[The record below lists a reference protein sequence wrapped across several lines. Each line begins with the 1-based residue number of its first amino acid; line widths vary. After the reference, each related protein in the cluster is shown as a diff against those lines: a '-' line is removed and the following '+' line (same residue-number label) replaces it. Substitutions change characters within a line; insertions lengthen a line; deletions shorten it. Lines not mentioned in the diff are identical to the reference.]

1 MANFGSPPRT
11 QKVVRPTRIDF
22 SSEEGAAA
30 EAQRALA
37 DMAKYDLPNCQ
48 RLSMKTHVRNEA
60 GEEVYRASLDFK
72 GQARK
77 KSS

>member
-1 MANFGSPPRT
+1 MAKFRITTKDSKGSST
-11 QKVVRPTRIDF
+11 SRIDF
-22 SSEEGAAA
+22 SNEEGAAA

-37 DMAKYDLPNCQ
+37 DMAKDDLPNGQ